1 MNVRVFK
8 NIFGA
13 NWDKNGE
20 IKASTIKNN
29 LNRYKSNTPS
39 GTNKLNYWP
48 KNEERTDERI
58 KYLLDL
64 IADDKMYKAFKNYNL
79 KELNNEE
86 RARARKYFNDIIG
99 LDLSQK
105 TVKKVLQ
112 DYINELSQSDEDYK
126 DLKSL

>member
-1 MNVRVFK
+1 MNINNFK
-8 NIFGA
+8 YIFGA

-20 IKASTIKNN
+20 IKASTVKNN
-29 LNRYKSNTPS
+29 LNRYKSSNPKE
-39 GTNKLNYWP
+39 TNKLTYWP

-64 IADDKMYKAFKNYNL
+64 VADDKLYKSFRNYNF
-79 KELNNEE
+79 KELSNED
-86 RARARKYFNDIIG
+86 RIRIKKYFNDVIG

-105 TVKKVLQ
+105 TIRKVLQ
-112 DYINELSQSDEDYK
+112 DYIDELSDGDYK